1 MPKFKITN
9 GPLPRR
15 LASRLP
21 ATGAVTLAATLL
33 TAVTA
38 FAGTGPPPV
47 APMSLTAAA
56 LAGTGSPM
64 APASFTSTALTGTG
78 SPTAPTSSASAA
90 LTGTGPATGEIGP
103 ASVDRFVN
111 AYREATGL
119 PGAAVAV
126 TRGNEVVH
134 VAGYGRTSSGDPV
147 TADTPMAIA
156 SLSKSFTSLAVM
168 QLVEKGAVRLDEPV
182 RVRLPE
188 FVMADP
194 RAARITVRQLL
205 DQTSGMADEAFPER
219 SLPQPR
225 SLREAVARLRG
236 ARLAADP
243 GTRWSYH
250 NTNSQVAAR
259 LVEVASGMPFAGY
272 LGKHVFGPLGMRN
285 STTIDTERDLPAS
298 ARGHLRLLGAAL
310 ALPEPPGFGNG
321 SGGVISSARDMAQWM
336 IMQNGEG
343 AGPGG
348 VRVVS
353 AASVAEMRTPSRI
366 NDSYALGW
374 SIGTTGKG
382 SPVVEHGG
390 DLLTATA
397 QQTLLPRSGYGIV
410 VMANTGTA
418 YADSDAIADA
428 LVAMAEG
435 EEPEPPPSVSPS
447 LIIDLAMALAAA
459 ATLLLAGRGLAR
471 SRRWAARRAG
481 RPAWRAAARLLPYAA
496 PGVLCL
502 TITDVF
508 AVLARGKDTTW
519 RHVAYLYPSF
529 MIWLVLATGACLA
542 LILVRID
549 HLVRTRR
556 APSPGSG

>member
-1 MPKFKITN
+1 MPEFKIIN
-9 GPLPRR
+9 GPLPRH
-15 LASRLP
+15 LP
-21 ATGAVTLAATLL
+21 TVRAVTLAALLL
-33 TAVTA
+33 TAVTT
-38 FAGTGPPPV
+38 FAGT
-47 APMSLTAAA
+47 S
-56 LAGTGSPM
+56 
-64 APASFTSTALTGTG
+64 
-78 SPTAPTSSASAA
+78 
-90 LTGTGPATGEIGP
+90 ATGETGESPKTREAEQIGP

-119 PGAAVAV
+119 PGVAVAV
-126 TRGNEVVH
+126 TKGDEVVH
-134 VAGYGRTSSGDPV
+134 VAGYGRTASGDPV

-168 QLVEKGAVRLDEPV
+168 QLAEKGVVRLDEPV

-225 SLREAVARLRG
+225 SLREAVARLRD
-236 ARLAADP
+236 ARLAAAP

-250 NTNSQVAAR
+250 NTNAQVAAR
-259 LVEVASGMPFAGY
+259 LVEVVSGTTFAGY
-272 LGKHVFGPLGMRN
+272 LRQHVFGPLGMRN

-298 ARGHLRLLGAAL
+298 ARGHLHLLGATL
-310 ALPEPPGFGNG
+310 AVAEPSGFGNG
-321 SGGVISSARDMAQWM
+321 SGGVISSARDMARWM
-336 IMQNGEG
+336 ITQSGEG
-343 AGPGG
+343 TGPGG

-353 AASVAEMRTPSRI
+353 AASVAEMRTPSRV

-374 SIGTTGKG
+374 SLGTTAKG
-382 SPVVEHGG
+382 SPVVGHGG

-410 VMANTGTA
+410 VMSNTGTA
-418 YADSDAIADA
+418 YGDSDAVADA

-435 EEPEPPPSVSPS
+435 EEPEAPPSVSPF
-447 LIIDLAMALAAA
+447 LVIDLAMALAAV
-459 ATLLLAGRGLAR
+459 ATLLMAGRGLAR
-471 SRRWAARRAG
+471 SRRWAGRYAG
-481 RPAWRAAARLLPYAA
+481 RPVWRAAVRLPPYAA

-508 AVLARGKDTTW
+508 GVLARGKDITW
-519 RHVAYLYPSF
+519 MQVTYLYPSF
-529 MIWLVLATGACLA
+529 MIWLVLATGACAILV
-542 LILVRID
+542 LVRIG

-556 APSPGSG
+556 TPSPGSGEGDHSAAQPSRPSR

>member
-1 MPKFKITN
+1 MPEFKIKN
-9 GPLPRR
+9 NLSPRR
-15 LASRLP
+15 RTGGLP
-21 ATGAVTLAATLL
+21 VARAVVFAATLL
-33 TAVTA
+33 MTAPFTTA
-38 FAGTGPPPV
+38 SFASPFTSSSPFTTTSPAPSSSAPV
-47 APMSLTAAA
+47 SFASASFVPVSFVPAS
-56 LAGTGSPM
+56 LAGTSPV
-64 APASFTSTALTGTG
+64 AR
-78 SPTAPTSSASAA
+78 
-90 LTGTGPATGEIGP
+90 EIGP

-119 PGAAVAV
+119 PGVAVAV
-126 TRGNEVVH
+126 TKGDEVVH
-134 VAGYGRTSSGDPV
+134 VAGYGRTSSGEPV

-168 QLVEKGAVRLDEPV
+168 QLVEKGVVGLDDPV

-219 SLPQPR
+219 SLPQPD

-250 NTNSQVAAR
+250 NTNFQVAAR
-259 LVEVASGMPFAGY
+259 LVEVASGLPFAGY
-272 LGKHVFGPLGMRN
+272 LEKHVFGPLGMRN

-298 ARGHLRLLGAAL
+298 AGGHLHLLGAAL

-321 SGGVISSARDMAQWM
+321 SGGVISSARDMARWM
-336 IMQNGEG
+336 IAQNGEG

-353 AASVAEMRTPSRI
+353 AASVAEMRTPSKVE
-366 NDSYALGW
+366 DSYALGW
-374 SIGTTGKG
+374 AIGTTGNG

-397 QQTLLPRSGYGIV
+397 RQTLLPRSGYGIV

-435 EEPEPPPSVSPS
+435 EEPEAPPSIPPTLV
-447 LIIDLAMALAAA
+447 IDLVIALAAVV
-459 ATLLLAGRGLAR
+459 TLLLAGRGLAR

-481 RPAWRAAARLLPYAA
+481 RPAWHAVARLPPYAL

-508 AVLARGKDTTW
+508 GVLARGKDITW
-519 RHVAYLYPSF
+519 TQVAYLYPSF
-529 MIWLVLATGACLA
+529 MIWLVLATVACVAVVLA
-542 LILVRID
+542 RIGR
-549 HLVRTRR
+549 LVRTRR
-556 APSPGSG
+556 VPSPDAG

>member
-1 MPKFKITN
+1 MPEFKIAN

-15 LASRLP
+15 LAGRRPVARAVML
-21 ATGAVTLAATLL
+21 ATALL
-33 TAVTA
+33 TAA
-38 FAGTGPPPV
+38 SFAP
-47 APMSLTAAA
+47 APFAPASSAAA
-56 LAGTGSPM
+56 SS
-64 APASFTSTALTGTG
+64 APASFTTASSAPAPFATASSVSSAGTD
-78 SPTAPTSSASAA
+78 TAPR
-90 LTGTGPATGEIGP
+90 EIGP

-119 PGAAVAV
+119 PGVAVAV
-126 TRGNEVVH
+126 TKGDEVVH

-147 TADTPMAIA
+147 TADTPMATA

-250 NTNSQVAAR
+250 NTNFQVAAR

-272 LGKHVFGPLGMRN
+272 LRTHVFGPLGMRN

-298 ARGHLRLLGAAL
+298 ARGHLHLLGATL

-321 SGGVISSARDMAQWM
+321 SGGVISSARDMARWM
-336 IMQNGEG
+336 ITQSGEG
-343 AGPGG
+343 VGPGG

-374 SIGTTGKG
+374 AIGTTRNG
-382 SPVVEHGG
+382 SPVVAHGG

-418 YADSDAIADA
+418 YADSDAVADA

-435 EEPEPPPSVSPS
+435 QEPEAPPSIPPY
-447 LIIDLAMALAAA
+447 LIVDLAIAAA
-459 ATLLLAGRGLAR
+459 AAVTLLLAGRGLAR

-481 RPAWRAAARLLPYAA
+481 HPAWRAAARLLPYAL

-508 AVLARGKDTTW
+508 GMLARGKDTTW
-519 RHVAYLYPSF
+519 THVAYIYPSF
-529 MIWLVLATGACLA
+529 MVWLVLTTGACVV
-542 LILVRID
+542 LVVARIG
-549 HLVRTRR
+549 HLVRARR
-556 APSPGSG
+556 TPAPGAG

>member
-1 MPKFKITN
+1 MPEFKIKN

-15 LASRLP
+15 LA
-21 ATGAVTLAATLL
+21 TGRPGARAATLAAALL
-33 TAVTA
+33 TVIA
-38 FAGTGPPPV
+38 FP
-47 APMSLTAAA
+47 S
-56 LAGTGSPM
+56 
-64 APASFTSTALTGTG
+64 ASFA
-78 SPTAPTSSASAA
+78 SASLASA
-90 LTGTGPATGEIGP
+90 PLAVEPTKASAGAGHAIREIDP

-119 PGAAVAV
+119 PGVAVAV
-126 TRGNEVVH
+126 TKGDRVVH
-134 VAGYGRTSSGDPV
+134 VAGYGRTASGDPV

-188 FVMADP
+188 FAMADP
-194 RAARITVRQLL
+194 RAARVTVRQLL

-219 SLPQPR
+219 SQPR
-225 SLREAVARLRG
+225 PGSLREAVARLRG
-236 ARLAADP
+236 ARLAAGP

-250 NTNSQVAAR
+250 NTNFQVAAR
-259 LVEVASGMPFAGY
+259 LVEVASGMPFAAY
-272 LGKHVFGPLGMRN
+272 LRTHVFGPLGMRN

-298 ARGHLRLLGAAL
+298 ARGHLHLLGAAL

-374 SIGTTGKG
+374 AIGTTRKG
-382 SPVVEHGG
+382 SPVVGHGG
-390 DLLTATA
+390 DLHTATA

-418 YADSDAIADA
+418 YADSDAVADA

-435 EEPEPPPSVSPS
+435 EEPEAPPSISPN
-447 LIIDLAMALAAA
+447 LAVDVTMALAALV
-459 ATLLLAGRGLAR
+459 TLLLAGRGLAR

-481 RPAWRAAARLLPYAA
+481 RPAWHTAARLLPYAL
-496 PGVLCL
+496 PGLLCL

-519 RHVAYLYPSF
+519 LHVTYLYLSF
-529 MIWLVLATGACLA
+529 MIWLVLATGACAA
-542 LILVRID
+542 LVLVRIG
-549 HLVRTRR
+549 HLVRARR
-556 APSPGSG
+556 KPGIEDQPSR

>member
-1 MPKFKITN
+1 MTPSF
-9 GPLPRR
+9 PP
-15 LASRLP
+15 AS
-21 ATGAVTLAATLL
+21 
-33 TAVTA
+33 
-38 FAGTGPPPV
+38 FAGARPASLSRPSPPV
-47 APMSLTAAA
+47 AAA
-56 LAGTGSPM
+56 GH
-64 APASFTSTALTGTG
+64 APRG
-78 SPTAPTSSASAA
+78 
-90 LTGTGPATGEIGP
+90 IDP

-119 PGAAVAV
+119 PGVAVAV

-134 VAGYGRTSSGDPV
+134 VAGYGHTASGAPV

-168 QLVEKGAVRLDEPV
+168 QLVEKGAVGLDEPV
-182 RVRLPE
+182 RARLPE

-219 SLPQPR
+219 SLPQPG

-272 LGKHVFGPLGMRN
+272 LRANVFGPLGMRN
-285 STTIDTERDLPAS
+285 STTIDTERDLPPS
-298 ARGHLRLLGAAL
+298 ARGHLHLLGAAL

-321 SGGVISSARDMAQWM
+321 SGGVVSSARDMAQWL
-336 IMQNGEG
+336 IMQNGRG
-343 AGPGG
+343 TGPGG

-353 AASVAEMRTPSRI
+353 AASVAEMRTPSGI
-366 NDSYALGW
+366 EDSYALGW
-374 SIGTTGKG
+374 SIGTTRKG
-382 SPVVEHGG
+382 SPTVGHGG

-397 QQTLLPRSGYGIV
+397 EQVLLPRSGYGIA

-418 YADSDAIADA
+418 YADSDAVADA

-435 EEPEPPPSVSPS
+435 EEPEAPPSVSPA
-447 LIIDLAMALAAA
+447 LVIDLAMTLAAA
-459 ATLLLAGRGLAR
+459 VTLLLAGRGLAR

-481 RPAWRAAARLLPYAA
+481 RPAWRAAARLLPYAL
-496 PGVLCL
+496 PGLLCL
-502 TITDVF
+502 TIADVF
-508 AVLARGKDTTW
+508 GLLARGKDTTW
-519 RHVAYLYPSF
+519 LHVAYLYLSF
-529 MIWLVLATGACLA
+529 MIWLVLATGACAILV
-542 LILVRID
+542 LVRIG
-549 HLVRTRR
+549 HLVRARR
-556 APSPGSG
+556 APAPG

>member
-1 MPKFKITN
+1 MPEFKTMN
-9 GPLPRR
+9 SPLPWRVAR
-15 LASRLP
+15 GLP
-21 ATGAVTLAATLL
+21 PIRAAALAATLL
-33 TAVTA
+33 TAVTVTATATTAPVAA
-38 FAGTGPPPV
+38 FAGT
-47 APMSLTAAA
+47 S
-56 LAGTGSPM
+56 
-64 APASFTSTALTGTG
+64 
-78 SPTAPTSSASAA
+78 
-90 LTGTGPATGEIGP
+90 PATGETRETGKTEGTGDVGP

-119 PGAAVAV
+119 PGVAVAV
-126 TRGNEVVH
+126 TKGDEVVH
-134 VAGYGRTSSGDPV
+134 VAGYGRTASGAPV

-156 SLSKSFTSLAVM
+156 SLSKSFTSMAVM
-168 QLVEKGAVRLDEPV
+168 QLVEKGTVRLDEPV

-205 DQTSGMADEAFPER
+205 NQTSGMADQAFPER

-250 NTNSQVAAR
+250 NTNAQVAAR
-259 LVEVASGMPFAGY
+259 LVEVAGGMPFAAY
-272 LGKHVFGPLGMRN
+272 LRAHVFGPLGMRN

-298 ARGHLRLLGAAL
+298 ARGHLHLFGATL

-321 SGGVISSARDMAQWM
+321 SGGVISSARDMARWM
-336 IMQNGEG
+336 ITQSGEG
-343 AGPGG
+343 VGPGG

-353 AASVAEMRTPSRI
+353 AASVAEMRTPSKI
-366 NDSYALGW
+366 NDSYALSW
-374 SIGTTGKG
+374 AIGTTAKG
-382 SPVVEHGG
+382 SPVVGHGG

-397 QQTLLPRSGYGIV
+397 QQTLLPRSGYGVV

-435 EEPEPPPSVSPS
+435 EEPEAPPSVSPS
-447 LIIDLAMALAAA
+447 LVIDLAIAAA
-459 ATLLLAGRGLAR
+459 VAVTLLLAGRGLAR

-481 RPAWRAAARLLPYAA
+481 RPVWRAAARLLPYAA

-508 AVLARGKDTTW
+508 GLLARGKDITW
-519 RHVAYLYPSF
+519 TQVAYLYPSF
-529 MIWLVLATGACLA
+529 MIWLVLATGACVA
-542 LILVRID
+542 LILVRAG
-549 HLVRTRR
+549 HLVRARR
-556 APSPGSG
+556 TPSPGAPAGP

>member
-1 MPKFKITN
+1 MPEFKITN
-9 GPLPRR
+9 SPLPRR
-15 LASRLP
+15 LAGRRP
-21 ATGAVTLAATLL
+21 VARAAMFATALL
-33 TAVTA
+33 TA
-38 FAGTGPPPV
+38 
-47 APMSLTAAA
+47 
-56 LAGTGSPM
+56 
-64 APASFTSTALTGTG
+64 ASF
-78 SPTAPTSSASAA
+78 APVPFASASSASASFAAAPFTAASSVPVSSAGTDTA
-90 LTGTGPATGEIGP
+90 LREIDPA
-103 ASVDRFVN
+103 AVDRFVN
-111 AYREATGL
+111 AYRKSTGL
-119 PGAAVAV
+119 PGVAVAV

-147 TADTPMAIA
+147 TADTPMATA

-168 QLVEKGAVRLDEPV
+168 QLAEKGVVRLDEPV

-205 DQTSGMADEAFPER
+205 DQTSGMADQAFPER

-250 NTNSQVAAR
+250 NTNFQVAAR
-259 LVEVASGMPFAGY
+259 LVEVASGVPFAGY

-298 ARGHLRLLGAAL
+298 ARGHLHLLGATL

-353 AASVAEMRTPSRI
+353 AASVAEMRTPSKI
-366 NDSYALGW
+366 KNSYALGW
-374 SIGTTGKG
+374 AIGTTGNG

-397 QQTLLPRSGYGIV
+397 QQRLLPRSGYGIV
-410 VMANTGTA
+410 VMANTGTT
-418 YADSDAIADA
+418 YGDSDAVADA

-435 EEPEPPPSVSPS
+435 QEPKAPPSIPPY
-447 LIIDLAMALAAA
+447 LIIDLAVAAVA
-459 ATLLLAGRGLAR
+459 AVTLLLAGRGLAR

-481 RPAWRAAARLLPYAA
+481 HPAWRAAARLLPYAL

-508 AVLARGKDTTW
+508 GLLARGKDITW
-519 RHVAYLYPSF
+519 TQVAYIYPSF
-529 MIWLVLATGACLA
+529 MLWLVLATGACVVLV
-542 LILVRID
+542 LVRIG
-549 HLVRTRR
+549 HLVRTCR
-556 APSPGSG
+556 APAPGAAQPSR

>member
-1 MPKFKITN
+1 MPEFKITN
-9 GPLPRR
+9 GPLSRR
-15 LASRLP
+15 P
-21 ATGAVTLAATLL
+21 AGRRPVARPVMFATALL
-33 TAVTA
+33 TAA
-38 FAGTGPPPV
+38 SF
-47 APMSLTAAA
+47 
-56 LAGTGSPM
+56 
-64 APASFTSTALTGTG
+64 APAPFATA
-78 SPTAPTSSASAA
+78 SSAPTSSAPVSSAGTNTA
-90 LTGTGPATGEIGP
+90 LRDIDP
-103 ASVDRFVN
+103 ASVDRFVK

-119 PGAAVAV
+119 PGVAVAV

-147 TADTPMAIA
+147 TADTPMATA

-168 QLVEKGAVRLDEPV
+168 QLVEKGVVRLDEPV

-205 DQTSGMADEAFPER
+205 DQTSGMADQAFPER

-250 NTNSQVAAR
+250 NTNFQVAAR
-259 LVEVASGMPFAGY
+259 LVEVASGVPFAGY
-272 LGKHVFGPLGMRN
+272 LEKHVFGPLGMRN

-298 ARGHLRLLGAAL
+298 ARGHLHLLGATL

-321 SGGVISSARDMAQWM
+321 SGGVVSTAGDMARWM
-336 IMQNGEG
+336 IMQSGEG
-343 AGPGG
+343 VGPGG

-353 AASVAEMRTPSRI
+353 AASVAEMRTPSKI

-374 SIGTTGKG
+374 SIGTTGNG
-382 SPVVEHGG
+382 SPVVGHGG

-397 QQTLLPRSGYGIV
+397 QQKLLPRSGYGIA

-418 YADSDAIADA
+418 YADSDAVADA

-435 EEPEPPPSVSPS
+435 QEPEAPPSIPPH
-447 LIIDLAMALAAA
+447 LIIDLAIAAA
-459 ATLLLAGRGLAR
+459 AAVTLLLAGRGLAR

-481 RPAWRAAARLLPYAA
+481 HPAWRAAARLLPYAL

-508 AVLARGKDTTW
+508 GMLARGKDITW
-519 RHVAYLYPSF
+519 TQVAYIYPSF
-529 MIWLVLATGACLA
+529 MIWLVLATGACAVLVP
-542 LILVRID
+542 VRIG
-549 HLVRTRR
+549 HLVRARR
-556 APSPGSG
+556 TPAPGAAQPSR